1 MCPPGQALAAR
12 TGRGTNIATT
22 RAAGAA
28 HLVCLKLSG
37 LRSGL
42 QGRASRGR
50 RDGLF
55 VGVFGS
61 GSGSGTP
68 SSAQDVQVP
77 NQRQLPEAPAPPTLS
92 QAPRA
97 PAASCT
103 PAGSPKPA
111 PSAPKLLQSRKPARA
126 GETLRAGLRR
136 HLRLKFRTTT

>member
-1 MCPPGQALAAR
+1 M
-12 TGRGTNIATT
+12 
-22 RAAGAA
+22 
-28 HLVCLKLSG
+28 
-37 LRSGL
+37 
-42 QGRASRGR
+42 
-50 RDGLF
+50 F
-55 VGVFGS
+55 VGVVRS

-68 SSAQDVQVP
+68 SSAQDAQVP
-77 NQRQLPEAPAPPTLS
+77 NQRQLPEAPAPPTLAG

-136 HLRLKFRTTT
+136 HLRLKYRTTT